1 MLQLLP
7 RLSYG
12 GVVIVMSI
20 EPYVRE
26 ILDNLNVTED
36 TARNLAQNYSQFR
49 DQFTILKILDFIKQT
64 ALGISIA
71 CAIGIVF
78 LVQHR
83 EKISSLELNHSNITM
98 DTRPRSLF
106 QVYLGKIIT
115 ILILAS
121 VIWALASVMIYWL
134 VPDLTFLHALL
145 TNNNH

>member
-1 MLQLLP
+1 
-7 RLSYG
+7 
-12 GVVIVMSI
+12 MST
-20 EPYVRE
+20 EPFVRE

-49 DQFTILKILDFIKQT
+49 DQFTTWKVLEYIKQT
-64 ALGISIA
+64 ALGAIIA
-71 CAIGIVF
+71 CAIGIVL

-83 EKISSLELNHSNITM
+83 EKSSSLEFNHSNKAM

-115 ILILAS
+115 ILIIAS
-121 VIWALASVMIYWL
+121 IIWALASVMIYWL

-145 TNNNH
+145 NK

>member
-1 MLQLLP
+1 MH
-7 RLSYG
+7 
-12 GVVIVMSI
+12 SI
-20 EPYVRE
+20 EPFVRE

-36 TARNLAQNYSQFR
+36 TAQTLARHYSQFR
-49 DQFTILKILDFIKQT
+49 DQFTTWRILEFIKQT

-115 ILILAS
+115 ILIIA
-121 VIWALASVMIYWL
+121 VIIWALASVMIYWL

-145 TNNNH
+145 TNNN

>member
-1 MLQLLP
+1 MH
-7 RLSYG
+7 
-12 GVVIVMSI
+12 SI
-20 EPYVRE
+20 EPFVRE
-26 ILDNLNVTED
+26 ILDNLDVTED
-36 TARNLAQNYSQFR
+36 TAQTLARHYSQFR
-49 DQFTILKILDFIKQT
+49 DQFTTWKVLEFLKQT

-98 DTRPRSLF
+98 DTRPRSPF

-115 ILILAS
+115 ILIIAS

-145 TNNNH
+145 NNNH

>member
-1 MLQLLP
+1 
-7 RLSYG
+7 
-12 GVVIVMSI
+12 MSI
-20 EPYVRE
+20 EPFVRE
-26 ILDNLNVTED
+26 ILDNLHVTED
-36 TARNLAQNYSQFR
+36 TAQTLARHYSEFR
-49 DQFTILKILDFIKQT
+49 DQFTTWRILEYIKQT

-98 DTRPRSLF
+98 DTRPRSRF

-115 ILILAS
+115 ILILAMI
-121 VIWALASVMIYWL
+121 IWALASVMIYWL

-145 TNNNH
+145 TNNN

>member
-1 MLQLLP
+1 
-7 RLSYG
+7 
-12 GVVIVMSI
+12 MST

-36 TARNLAQNYSQFR
+36 TAQTLARHYSQFR
-49 DQFTILKILDFIKQT
+49 DQFTTWRILEFIKQT
-64 ALGISIA
+64 ALGAIIA
-71 CAIGIVF
+71 CAIGIVL
-78 LVQHR
+78 LVSYR
-83 EKISSLELNHSNITM
+83 ERIASLELNHSDIAM
-98 DTRPRSLF
+98 EPRPRSPF

-145 TNNNH
+145 NNNH

>member
-1 MLQLLP
+1 MH
-7 RLSYG
+7 
-12 GVVIVMSI
+12 SI
-20 EPYVRE
+20 EPFVRE
-26 ILDNLNVTED
+26 ILDNLHVTED
-36 TARNLAQNYSQFR
+36 TAQTLARHYSQFR
-49 DQFTILKILDFIKQT
+49 DQFTTWKILEFIKQT
-64 ALGISIA
+64 ALGAIIA

-106 QVYLGKIIT
+106 QLYLGKIIT

-145 TNNNH
+145 TNNN

>member
-1 MLQLLP
+1 MH
-7 RLSYG
+7 
-12 GVVIVMSI
+12 SI
-20 EPYVRE
+20 EPFIRE
-26 ILDNLNVTED
+26 ILDNLDVTED
-36 TARNLAQNYSQFR
+36 TAQTLARHYSQFR
-49 DQFTILKILDFIKQT
+49 DQFTTWRILEFLKQT

-83 EKISSLELNHSNITM
+83 EKISSLELNHSNRAM

-106 QVYLGKIIT
+106 QVYLGRIIT

-134 VPDLTFLHALL
+134 VPDLTFLHELL
-145 TNNNH
+145 YKNN

>member
-1 MLQLLP
+1 MH
-7 RLSYG
+7 
-12 GVVIVMSI
+12 SI
-20 EPYVRE
+20 EPFVRE

-36 TARNLAQNYSQFR
+36 TAQTLARHYSQFR
-49 DQFTILKILDFIKQT
+49 DQFTTWRILEFLKQT

-83 EKISSLELNHSNITM
+83 EKISSLELNHSNRAM

-106 QVYLGKIIT
+106 QVYLGRIIT

-134 VPDLTFLHALL
+134 VPDLTFLHELL
-145 TNNNH
+145 YKNN

>member
-1 MLQLLP
+1 
-7 RLSYG
+7 
-12 GVVIVMSI
+12 MST
-20 EPYVRE
+20 EPFVRE
-26 ILDNLNVTED
+26 ILDNLDVTED
-36 TARNLAQNYSQFR
+36 TAQKLAQNYSQFR
-49 DQFTILKILDFIKQT
+49 DQFTTWKVLEFLKQT

-98 DTRPRSLF
+98 DTRPRSPF

-115 ILILAS
+115 ILILA
-121 VIWALASVMIYWL
+121 VIIWALASVMIYWL

-145 TNNNH
+145 NNNNH

>member
-1 MLQLLP
+1 MH
-7 RLSYG
+7 
-12 GVVIVMSI
+12 SI
-20 EPYVRE
+20 EPFVRE
-26 ILDNLNVTED
+26 ILDNLHVTED

-49 DQFTILKILDFIKQT
+49 DQFTTWKVLEYIKQT

-83 EKISSLELNHSNITM
+83 EKISSLELNHSNRAM

-134 VPDLTFLHALL
+134 VPDLTFLHELL
-145 TNNNH
+145 YK

>member
-1 MLQLLP
+1 
-7 RLSYG
+7 
-12 GVVIVMSI
+12 MST
-20 EPYVRE
+20 EPFVRE

-49 DQFTILKILDFIKQT
+49 DQFTTWKVLEYIKQT

-145 TNNNH
+145 TNNH

>member
-1 MLQLLP
+1 MH
-7 RLSYG
+7 
-12 GVVIVMSI
+12 SI

-36 TARNLAQNYSQFR
+36 TARNLAQNYSLFR
-49 DQFTILKILDFIKQT
+49 DQFTTWKVLEYIKQT
-64 ALGISIA
+64 ALGVSIA

-115 ILILAS
+115 ILIIA
-121 VIWALASVMIYWL
+121 VIIWALATVMTYWL

-145 TNNNH
+145 NNNH

>member
-1 MLQLLP
+1 MH
-7 RLSYG
+7 
-12 GVVIVMSI
+12 SI
-20 EPYVRE
+20 EPFVRE

-36 TARNLAQNYSQFR
+36 TAQKLAQHYSGFR
-49 DQFTILKILDFIKQT
+49 DQFTTWKILEFTKQT

-83 EKISSLELNHSNITM
+83 EKISSLELNHSNRAM

-106 QVYLGKIIT
+106 QVYLGRIIT

-134 VPDLTFLHALL
+134 VPDLAFLRELL
-145 TNNNH
+145 QRNH

>member
-1 MLQLLP
+1 MH
-7 RLSYG
+7 
-12 GVVIVMSI
+12 SI

-26 ILDNLNVTED
+26 ILDNLHVTED
-36 TARNLAQNYSQFR
+36 TVQTLARHYSQFR
-49 DQFTILKILDFIKQT
+49 DQFTTWRILEYIKQT

-83 EKISSLELNHSNITM
+83 EKISSPEFNHSNITM
-98 DTRPRSLF
+98 DTRPRSPF
-106 QVYLGKIIT
+106 QVYLGKVIT

-121 VIWALASVMIYWL
+121 IIWALASVMIYWL

-145 TNNNH
+145 NKNN

>member
-1 MLQLLP
+1 MH
-7 RLSYG
+7 
-12 GVVIVMSI
+12 SI
-20 EPYVRE
+20 EPFVRE
-26 ILDNLNVTED
+26 ILDNLDITED
-36 TARNLAQNYSQFR
+36 TAQKLAQHYSQFR

-64 ALGISIA
+64 ALGVSIA

-83 EKISSLELNHSNITM
+83 EKISSLELNHSNMTM

-115 ILILAS
+115 ILIIAS

-145 TNNNH
+145 NNNNH

>member
-1 MLQLLP
+1 
-7 RLSYG
+7 
-12 GVVIVMSI
+12 MST
-20 EPYVRE
+20 EPFVRE
-26 ILDNLNVTED
+26 ILDNLHVTDE
-36 TARNLAQNYSQFR
+36 TTQTLARHYSEFR
-49 DQFTILKILDFIKQT
+49 DQFTTWRILEFIKQT

-98 DTRPRSLF
+98 EPRPRSLF
-106 QVYLGKIIT
+106 HVYLGKVIT

-145 TNNNH
+145 NNNH

>member
-1 MLQLLP
+1 MH
-7 RLSYG
+7 
-12 GVVIVMSI
+12 SI
-20 EPYVRE
+20 EPFVRE

-36 TARNLAQNYSQFR
+36 TAQTLARHYSQFR

-64 ALGISIA
+64 ALGTSIA

-115 ILILAS
+115 ILILAMI
-121 VIWALASVMIYWL
+121 IWALASVMIYWL
-134 VPDLTFLHALL
+134 VPDLTFLHELL
-145 TNNNH
+145 YKNN

>member
-1 MLQLLP
+1 MH
-7 RLSYG
+7 
-12 GVVIVMSI
+12 SI

-36 TARNLAQNYSQFR
+36 TAQKLAQHYSGFR
-49 DQFTILKILDFIKQT
+49 DQFTTWKVLEFLKQT

-83 EKISSLELNHSNITM
+83 EKISSHEFNHSNITM

-115 ILILAS
+115 ILIIAS

-145 TNNNH
+145 LNNH

>member
-1 MLQLLP
+1 MH
-7 RLSYG
+7 
-12 GVVIVMSI
+12 SI
-20 EPYVRE
+20 EPFVRE
-26 ILDNLNVTED
+26 ILDNLDVTED
-36 TARNLAQNYSQFR
+36 TAQKLAQHYSQFR
-49 DQFTILKILDFIKQT
+49 DQFTTWKVLEYIKQT
-64 ALGISIA
+64 ALGVSIA

-83 EKISSLELNHSNITM
+83 ERISSLELNHSNITM
-98 DTRPRSLF
+98 DTRPKSLF

-145 TNNNH
+145 NNNNH

>member
-1 MLQLLP
+1 MH
-7 RLSYG
+7 
-12 GVVIVMSI
+12 SI
-20 EPYVRE
+20 EPFVRE

-36 TARNLAQNYSQFR
+36 TAQKLAHHYSRLR
-49 DQFTILKILDFIKQT
+49 DQFTTWKVLEYIKQT
-64 ALGISIA
+64 ALGVSIA

-83 EKISSLELNHSNITM
+83 EKISSHEFNHSNITM

-115 ILILAS
+115 ILIIA
-121 VIWALASVMIYWL
+121 VIIWALASVMIYWL

-145 TNNNH
+145 NKNN

>member
-1 MLQLLP
+1 MH
-7 RLSYG
+7 
-12 GVVIVMSI
+12 SI
-20 EPYVRE
+20 EPFVRE
-26 ILDNLNVTED
+26 ILDNLDVTED
-36 TARNLAQNYSQFR
+36 TARNLAQHYSQFR
-49 DQFTILKILDFIKQT
+49 DQFTTWKVLEYIKQT
-64 ALGISIA
+64 ALGVSIA

-98 DTRPRSLF
+98 DNRPRSPF

-145 TNNNH
+145 TNNN

>member
-1 MLQLLP
+1 
-7 RLSYG
+7 
-12 GVVIVMSI
+12 MST
-20 EPYVRE
+20 EPFVRE
-26 ILDNLNVTED
+26 ILDNLHVTED
-36 TARNLAQNYSQFR
+36 TAQTLARHYSQFR
-49 DQFTILKILDFIKQT
+49 DQFTTWRILEFLKQT

-115 ILILAS
+115 ILILA
-121 VIWALASVMIYWL
+121 VIIWALATVMIYWL

-145 TNNNH
+145 TNNN